1 MKKIFLIIVLIV
13 TMQNL
18 YAFDFSKLFTDDS
31 SSSSSTTTSFDD
43 ETVNNKDPGELIPE
57 VNNITEKT
65 SFSNEGALSFSDNT
79 DAFYFAPGVA
89 GTYTITL
96 QSSDKLDMKGGK
108 SYNQEDFFNFNNDD
122 KKKIA
127 TVKVDANQTLFL
139 TIFDSSIDF
148 FNNPYALWI
157 DFEPISQITISDANI
172 TEGDEG
178 KSIATFTLSVD
189 PVNEE
194 KDITISY
201 QTIAGS
207 AEDETG
213 NNDFFSKSGTITIPK
228 GENSTTI
235 DIEIDGDYQDESDE
249 QFYLTLSDPVNAS
262 IADGN
267 ATGTIYDDDD
277 YDNTNH
283 YSCETQ
289 AYIYSSEQVYIDGEW
304 YFDRPT
310 DLHIIDL
317 TTGEDRL
324 EEEDFYS
331 VNINAIGY
339 SVGDN
344 FIWGYDTHNNKVT
357 RTDAQNNVIS
367 FEISGLPSYMYHIGD
382 VSPKGVLYL
391 ASAYLQTV
399 DGVESNGIKR
409 MYRVDVNPNSH
420 TFRKVLPSIDLSE
433 QNLYSADWAFHP
445 IDEQLYMVNRYD
457 YDLIKINPQT
467 GEVQHLG
474 NLLPYNMYDAGA
486 HVQFFDRDG
495 YFYFYND
502 GDFYRVDLKDPN
514 NPALTVKKYTHLPL
528 TANGD
533 AARCAYAPMKN
544 SFHIASE
551 IAQNEGNSGT
561 TTIPVDILLD
571 TPAGA
576 GGIELDYSS
585 IAQSATEGEDYQQ
598 ATGSITIPAGETSAT
613 ITLGIYGDTKVE
625 DNESFIL
632 NVVSPT
638 LNTEENSTVTII
650 NDDAR
655 VITLN
660 AVTSGSPFSNGVLTT
675 QVVNRPFRLILSAYD
690 ESERVPLADFNITKI
705 DLVKED
711 GTFLQTLYEGSPL
724 TTDSNG
730 TVTTDITIGSA
741 GKIVS
746 LKIYGDYENNTYYN
760 QAQDNFAVRPDHF
773 TLTLPTVNT
782 AGKPFTFNLQAE
794 DFNGHPAANYNET
807 ITTSFTVTYKEENTH
822 CLTGTI
828 DLSSI
833 TFHNGV
839 FVEDLNYSEAGSVD
853 FNISEISGQEFA
865 IVDQNDTPQS
875 ERLITPANVFSVK
888 FNAAKLQIVDW
899 DLQKPVTDFIYFANL
914 SDMDEMAAELVVH
927 LKATDYNDQVL
938 QNYTAGCYA
947 TDTDLFVK
955 FKTSG
960 TASQN
965 DTLLWKDTLHADHD
979 NHDTP
984 IDVTGIPENQE
995 FLFDV
1000 DADNYNNGE
1009 TIQHIRVNFKR
1020 DNRIAKEPLRLNIY
1034 DVNATSS
1041 NLTTHLTKDIHADFY
1056 YGRLHATN
1064 IYTSGDEVEVPI
1076 FHEVYCKKC
1085 DQSIF
1090 TVADSIESKDSVN
1103 WYIVQNYNDSISTFD
1118 NINGIN
1124 YTFDNIDFNDPSLVY
1139 SLTNPAQHS
1148 NQMDKI
1154 EFKVPDTPFKDRI
1167 TYEPK
1172 PWLRYNPFKITNKHS
1187 FNIQLNPKVQNWAGK
1202 GTPGKIVDINISRRP
1217 SNGLKLDW

>member
-1 MKKIFLIIVLIV
+1 
-13 TMQNL
+13 MQNL
-18 YAFDFSKLFTDDS
+18 YAFNFSDLFTDDS
-31 SSSSSTTTSFDD
+31 STSTTTSFDD
-43 ETVNNKDPGELIPE
+43 ETINNQDPGEVISSM
-57 VNNITEKT
+57 NNITEKT
-65 SFSNEGALSFSDNT
+65 SFSDEGALSFTDNI
-79 DAFYFAPGVA
+79 DAYYFTPGVA

-96 QSSDKLDMKGGK
+96 QSPDKLDMKGGK
-108 SYNQEDFFNFNNDD
+108 SYNQEDFFNINDTH
-122 KKKIA
+122 KKKVA
-127 TVKVDANQTLFL
+127 NVYVDANQTLFL
-139 TIFDSSIDF
+139 TIFNNDIAV
-148 FNNPYALWI
+148 FNNPYVLLI

-172 TEGDEG
+172 TEGNEG
-178 KSIATFTLSVD
+178 KSIATFTVSVD
-189 PVNEE
+189 KVNEE
-194 KDITISY
+194 KDISVSY

-249 QFYLTLSDPVNAS
+249 QFYLVLSDPVNAS

-283 YSCETQ
+283 YNCETQ
-289 AYIYSSEQVYIDGEW
+289 AYIYTSKQVYEDGEW
-304 YFDRPT
+304 YFDTPT

-317 TTGEDRL
+317 TTAEDRL
-324 EEEDFYS
+324 DEEAFYS

-344 FIWGYDTHNNKVT
+344 FIWGYDPHNNKVT
-357 RTDAQNNVIS
+357 RTDANNNVIS

-391 ASAYLQTV
+391 ASAYLQTI
-399 DGVESNGIKR
+399 DGVESDGIKR

-420 TFRKVLPSIDLSE
+420 TFRKVLPAIDLSE

-457 YDLIKINPQT
+457 YDLIKIDPQT
-467 GEVQHLG
+467 GEVKHLG
-474 NLLPYNMYDAGA
+474 NLLPYNMSDKGA

-502 GDFYRVDLKDPN
+502 EDFYRVDLKDPN

-544 SFHIASE
+544 SFHIVSE
-551 IAQNEGNSGT
+551 IAENEGNSGT
-561 TTIPVDILLD
+561 TTIPVDITLD
-571 TPAGA
+571 SPAGA
-576 GGIELDYSS
+576 GGIEIDYNS
-585 IAQSATEGEDYQQ
+585 IAQSATEGEDYQK
-598 ATGSITIPAGETSAT
+598 AAGSIIIPAGESATT
-613 ITLGIYGDTKVE
+613 ITLTLYGDTKVE

-632 NVVSPT
+632 NVSSPT

-660 AVTSGSPFSNGVLTT
+660 AVTSGSPFSSGVLTT
-675 QVVNRPFRLILSAYD
+675 QVVNRPFELILSAYD
-690 ESERVPLADFNITKI
+690 ESESKPLADFNITKI

-711 GTFLQTLYEGSPL
+711 GTFLQTIYEGTPL

-730 TVTTDITIGSA
+730 TVTTNITIGSA

-746 LKIYGDYENNTYYN
+746 LKIYGNYENHIYYN

-773 TLTLPTVNT
+773 SLSIPSVNI
-782 AGKPFTFNLQAE
+782 AGKPFTFNLRAE
-794 DFNGHPAANYNET
+794 DYNGHPAANYNET
-807 ITTSFTVTYKEENTH
+807 VATSFKVIYKEENTH

-839 FVEDLNYSEAGSVD
+839 FVEDLNYTEAGSVD
-853 FNISEISGQEFA
+853 FNISEIAGQEFA
-865 IVDQNDTPQS
+865 IVDQNDTPQT
-875 ERLITPANVFSVK
+875 ERLISPANILSVK

-899 DLQKPVTDFIYFANL
+899 SLQKPATNFIYFANL
-914 SDMDEMAAELVVH
+914 SDMDEMAAELIIH
-927 LKATDYNDQVL
+927 LKATDYNDNIL

-947 TDTDLFVK
+947 ANTDLVVK
-955 FKTSG
+955 FNTSG
-960 TASQN
+960 TSSQN
-965 DTLLWKDTLHADHD
+965 DDLIWKDALHTDHD

-984 IDVTGIPENQE
+984 VHVTGIPENQE

-1000 DADNYNNGE
+1000 NADNYNNGE
-1009 TIQHIRVNFKR
+1009 TIQHILLNFKR
-1020 DNRIAKEPLRLNIY
+1020 DIRIAKEPVRLNIY
-1034 DVNATSS
+1034 DINATSS
-1041 NLTTHLTKDIHADFY
+1041 SLTTHLTKDAHADFY

-1064 IYTSGDEVEVPI
+1064 NYTSGEELEVPI

-1090 TVADSIESKDSVN
+1090 TVADSMESKDSVN
-1103 WYIVQNYNDSISTFD
+1103 WYIVQNYNDGVSTFG

-1124 YTFDNIDFNDPSLVY
+1124 YTFDDIDFNNPSIVY
-1139 SLTNPAQHS
+1139 SLTTNPAQHS

-1154 EFKVPDTPFKDRI
+1154 EFKVPHTPFKDRI

-1172 PWLRYNPFKITNKHS
+1172 PWLRYNPFKITAKHS
-1187 FNIQLNPKVQNWAGK
+1187 FNIQLNPKIQNWAGK
-1202 GTPGKIVDINISRRP
+1202 GTPGRTVDINISQRP
-1217 SNGLKLDW
+1217 NNGLKLDW